1 MIDINARPRLLRFS
15 VFEVDLRTGELRK
28 QGLKVKLHGQP
39 FQVLTLL
46 LERPGELVTRE
57 EIQEKLWPGNTFI
70 DFEHS
75 VNSSI
80 KRLREAL
87 GDDPVAPRFI
97 QTLPRHGYRFVAPV
111 EGHPSLA
118 PFSERKEVEGDA
130 RPGSEG
136 GKGMLPGSGGDQRDT
151 AGAVREPPLRKGSI
165 VALSAGGVLA
175 LLAVLFALN
184 VVGLRE
190 RVMTAVGARHGV
202 PQPKI
207 ESIAVLPFDNLS
219 RDPEQE
225 YFADGMTEEL
235 ITNLGNIGALRVI
248 SRTSVMQY
256 KGTRKPLPQI
266 ARELN
271 VDAVLEGSV
280 LRSGNRVRIT
290 AQLLH
295 ASTDRHLWAESYERD
310 LRDVLALQSEVAGA
324 IANEIQIKLTFS
336 EQLRVGG
343 SRPVNPEAYEAYLR
357 GRYQWNRRT
366 EESLEK
372 AVEHFQKAIEID
384 PLYAPAYAGLADCYS
399 IFGDNGFRRPRE
411 VFPQARTA
419 AMRALEIDPTLAEA
433 HTSLASVMKAY
444 EWDWAG
450 AEREFRQA
458 IELNPNYST
467 ARQFHGE
474 LLESVGRFEE
484 AIAELKRARQLDPFA
499 PRVYGILAWILYLGQ
514 RYDEGMA
521 VVQKGLEV
529 DPNSSVLFYVRGEIY
544 LQKGMFNQALADF
557 QQAEGLLPGP
567 YYPRLGLVRGYAV
580 LGRKPEALKELDELN
595 AISRHRYV
603 MPTSLAL
610 AYSELGD
617 KQQAFAWLGKAY
629 EERDPWL
636 GLTLKSEP
644 GFDRLRSDP
653 RFQELVRRMN
663 FPP

>member
-1 MIDINARPRLLRFS
+1 MIDINARPRLLRFG

-39 FQVLTLL
+39 FQVLALL

-57 EIQEKLWPGNTFI
+57 EIREKLWPGDTFI

-87 GDDPVAPRFI
+87 GDDPAAPRFI
-97 QTLPRHGYRFVAPV
+97 ETLPRHGYRFIAPV
-111 EGHPSLA
+111 DGETMQ
-118 PFSERKEVEGDA
+118 E
-130 RPGSEG
+130 
-136 GKGMLPGSGGDQRDT
+136 LPLPITGSGTIQESPPRRHWT
-151 AGAVREPPLRKGSI
+151 VAVAGSLVAAV
-165 VALSAGGVLA
+165 V
-175 LLAVLFALN
+175 AVLFALN
-184 VVGLRE
+184 IAGLRDSVLRSG
-190 RVMTAVGARHGV
+190 RVVRE
-202 PQPKI
+202 PPLQI
-207 ESIAVLPFDNLS
+207 QSIAVLPFENLS
-219 RDPEQE
+219 HDPEQE

-235 ITNLGNIGALRVI
+235 ITNLGKISALRVI

-271 VDAVLEGSV
+271 VDAIVEGTV
-280 LRSGNRVRIT
+280 QRSENRMRIT
-290 AQLLH
+290 ANLLH
-295 ASTDRHLWAESYERD
+295 ASTDRHLWAERYERD
-310 LRDVLALQSEVAGA
+310 LRDVLALQSEVARA
-324 IANEIQIKLTFS
+324 IASEIQIKVTPN
-336 EQLRVGG
+336 EQLRMGG
-343 SRPVNPEAYEAYLR
+343 SRLVNPEAYEAYLR
-357 GRYQWNRRT
+357 GRYQWNMRT

-372 AVEHFQKAIEID
+372 ATAYFQKAIEKD
-384 PLYAPAYAGLADCYS
+384 PRYAPAYAGLADCYA
-399 IFGDNGFRRPRE
+399 ILGDNGFHRPQE
-411 VFPQARTA
+411 VFPQARAA

-433 HTSLASVMKAY
+433 HTSLASVMKAF

-474 LLESVGRFEE
+474 LLESVGRYEE
-484 AIAELKRARQLDPFA
+484 AVAELKRACQLDPFA
-499 PRVYGILAWILYLGQ
+499 PRSYGILAWILYLAR
-514 RYDEGMA
+514 RYDEGMEA
-521 VVQKGLEV
+521 VQKGLDV
-529 DPNSSVLFYVRGEIY
+529 DPNHAVIFYVRGQIY
-544 LQKGMFNQALADF
+544 LQKGRYEQALADSLE
-557 QQAEGLLPGP
+557 AERLLPGP
-567 YYPRLGLVRGYAV
+567 YYPRLGLVRAYAA
-580 LGRKPEALKELDELN
+580 LGRKREALKQLDELN
-595 AISRHRYV
+595 QISRHRYV

-610 AYSELGD
+610 AYSDVGD
-617 KQQAFAWLGKAY
+617 KQQAFAWLEKAY

-653 RFQELVRRMN
+653 RFQDLVRRMN